1 LTLANQ
7 KTIGAVIAAEG
18 RKNQINFTGGVAK
31 STQVNGDAGKEVIK
45 IADNTKL
52 TGNSF
57 INLGANKDKVIID
70 GIIKKL
76 VIDNGNDTAKDKI
89 EVSSLDNIQKKLKVD
104 NFGEEDRLIIEG
116 DAFKYQDLEEKDLRG
131 ILKGLG
137 IMVTLAETN

>member
-1 LTLANQ
+1 M
-7 KTIGAVIAAEG
+7 
-18 RKNQINFTGGVAK
+18 AK
-31 STQVNGDAGKEVIK
+31 STQVTGDAGKEVIK
-45 IADNTKL
+45 ISDNTKL